1 MRKFTPSLLAAAIS
15 AAMLTASLPAS
26 AEEGTVGELVRLES
40 ETGVFQAETRVVY
53 IDLPGDDEFGWN
65 AALGYGLSDTLQL
78 RAEIATSGTGFDRSV
93 DAVIASVRWIILGQ
107 DGGPISFGIQPGLA
121 IDTHNGNIGSETF
134 IVLQGE
140 AGAFDLIGN
149 LLVGS
154 EAGDWDAWG
163 TSYAARA
170 QTAISNRFTLGAEI
184 AGTLS
189 GDGKGAHFAGP
200 TFALALGEDGPVL
213 EGGLFAPLSSE
224 APDFQARIAIEAEF

>member
-1 MRKFTPSLLAAAIS
+1 MAAATLLS
-15 AAMLTASLPAS
+15 APLPAL

-40 ETGVFQAETRVVY
+40 EAGVFQAETRVVY
-53 IDLPGDDEFGWN
+53 INLPTDDEWGWN
-65 AALGYGLSDTLQL
+65 AALGYGLSDSVQL
-78 RAEIATSGTGFDRSV
+78 RAEVATSGTGFDRSV
-93 DAVIASVRWIILGQ
+93 EAVIASVRWVIL
-107 DGGPISFGIQPGLA
+107 DPESGPIGFGIQPGLA
-121 IDTHNGNIGSETF
+121 IDTHTGDIGSETF
-134 IVLQGE
+134 IVMQGK
-140 AGAFDLIGN
+140 AGALDLIGN

-170 QTAISNRFTLGAEI
+170 QTALSDSFTLGGEV